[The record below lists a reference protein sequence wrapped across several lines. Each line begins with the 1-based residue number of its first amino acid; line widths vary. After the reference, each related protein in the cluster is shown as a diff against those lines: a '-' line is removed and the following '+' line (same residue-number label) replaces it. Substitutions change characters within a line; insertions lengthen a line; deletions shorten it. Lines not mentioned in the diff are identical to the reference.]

1 MTEKT
6 PNKASNLPKLLEI
19 MAKLRHPDNGCPWD
33 LAQDFR
39 SIASCTIEEAH
50 EVADAIERQD
60 FDDLKDELG
69 DLLFQVVF
77 HSRLA
82 AELGLFGFDDVV
94 SAIVEKLE
102 RRHPH
107 IFGELKITNQS
118 AVKEVW
124 ERIKA
129 EEREAK
135 GEADDSV
142 LAGISRGLPAL
153 RRSIKLQKRAARV
166 GFDWT
171 TTSEVVAKIKEELGE
186 LEEEIDGGDQVRI
199 ENELGDLLFAV
210 TNLARQ
216 LDVDPGGALRRG
228 NQKFEQ
234 RFRAMERAAIDKKMT
249 LIDMSLEEQEL
260 LWQEVKHELNP

>member
-1 MTEKT
+1 MTEKI

-19 MAKLRHPDNGCPWD
+19 MARLRHPDNGCPWD

-50 EVADAIERQD
+50 EVADAIERED

-82 AELGLFGFDDVV
+82 EELGLFVFDDVA
-94 SAIVEKLE
+94 SAIVNKLE

-107 IFGELKITNQS
+107 IFGELEITNQKE
-118 AVKEVW
+118 VKEVW

-153 RRSIKLQKRAARV
+153 RRAIKLQKRAAQV

-171 TTSEVVAKIKEELGE
+171 TTNEVIAKIKEELGE
-186 LEEEIDGGDQVRI
+186 LEVELKGADRLKI
-199 ENELGDLLFAV
+199 EDELGDLLFAI

-216 LDVDPGGALRRG
+216 LEIDPGGALRRG
-228 NQKFEQ
+228 NQKFEA
-234 RFRAMERAAIDKKMT
+234 RFRAMEQLALDRKMA
-249 LIDMSLEEQEL
+249 LADMPLEEQEA
-260 LWQEVKHELNP
+260 LWREVKQKLRQ